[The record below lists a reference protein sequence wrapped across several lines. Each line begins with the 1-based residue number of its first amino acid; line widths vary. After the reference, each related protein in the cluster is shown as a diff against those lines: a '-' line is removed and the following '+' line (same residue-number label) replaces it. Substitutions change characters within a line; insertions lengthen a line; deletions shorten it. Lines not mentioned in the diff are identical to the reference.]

1 MTIQDLRRIVLSQQE
16 QDQSLDSSKMRD
28 LINRCRNVQFYHWSQ
43 HDHKPNAI
51 LLPKNCNC
59 FNFII
64 GLPSK
69 GNKRY
74 ALFDYEHT
82 IWRAITQPA
91 FLNTRKA
98 TEAEERKFSQMKIDT
113 EQKVKSKNENIKDAY
128 NKYLRERENTLI
140 YPQKVGHLA
149 ILKSTGLG
157 LTEFFLRYIA
167 WICLK
172 DEKLKGTDIC
182 IITGP
187 REQLSI
193 DIIGRLKKLFLP
205 LGITF
210 DTKESTLLLNGVRI
224 RSFPSNNLS
233 AMRGLSS
240 VSFIYCDEA
249 AFFDRSSQNEVIDV
263 ME

>member
-113 EQKVKSKNENIKDAY
+113 EHKVKSKNENIKDAY
-128 NKYLRERENTLI
+128 NKYLQEKENTLI

-149 ILKSTGLG
+149 ICQ
-157 LTEFFLRYIA
+157 
-167 WICLK
+167 IC
-172 DEKLKGTDIC
+172 
-182 IITGP
+182 
-187 REQLSI
+187 
-193 DIIGRLKKLFLP
+193 
-205 LGITF
+205 
-210 DTKESTLLLNGVRI
+210 RI
-224 RSFPSNNLS
+224 RCVLHSYRPFFTITIQDEI
-233 AMRGLSS
+233 SS
-240 VSFIYCDEA
+240 
-249 AFFDRSSQNEVIDV
+249 
-263 ME
+263 